1 MFKAAII
8 FASAIMPLIPSV
20 FGAAVVARDQIDPL
34 TCVGAAKYIG
44 ISGTLYYSPACA
56 NLEFD
61 CLSTLNTTASTDLWS
76 VPSCVAGA
84 TCSGTLMTLAQC
96 QNPAVSK
103 PNAPHLNYNVYASI
117 VGDCAWQEGGC
128 PITSQNYID
137 FFYGQLTAIGS
148 TAWPSSAE
156 DVITHYWD
164 PINAWTNTGAT
175 IPYTNFDD
183 WLHYAPGL

>member
-1 MFKAAII
+1 MMFKAALAL
-8 FASAIMPLIPSV
+8 ASATLIPSV
-20 FGAAVVARDQIDPL
+20 FGAAVMGRDQIDPQ
-34 TCVGAAKYIG
+34 TCVEAEKYIG
-44 ISGTLYYSPACA
+44 MSDNFYYSQACG
-56 NLEFD
+56 NLELN

-76 VPSCVAGA
+76 VASCVAGA
-84 TCSGTLMTLAQC
+84 TCSGSDLLTLAQC

-103 PNAPHLNYNVYASI
+103 ANAPHLNYNIYASI

-148 TAWPSSAE
+148 TSWPSSAE
-156 DVITHYWD
+156 DVITQYWN
-164 PINAWTNTGAT
+164 PINEWTNTGAT

-183 WLHYAPGL
+183 WLHYAPS